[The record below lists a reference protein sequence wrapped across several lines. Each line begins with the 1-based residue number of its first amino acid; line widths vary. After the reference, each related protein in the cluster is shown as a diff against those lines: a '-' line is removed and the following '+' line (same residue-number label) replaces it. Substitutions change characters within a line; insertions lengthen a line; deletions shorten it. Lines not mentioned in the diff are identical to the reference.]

1 MIRRISGEVNKFY
14 LFQKYPIAKE
24 FIKFCLVGLTN
35 LAIDMSGY
43 WIFTRIFHIYY
54 ILAAVFSFFIAVS
67 WSFLINR
74 RWTFRHDGKNIKE
87 QYVKFIVANLI
98 SMAINLSLL
107 YILVDYAGF
116 HDLGAKLLTAFMVA
130 FFNFSLNKS
139 WTFRKNSAIK
149 PEG

>member
-1 MIRRISGEVNKFY
+1 MIRKISVSVNKFY

-67 WSFLINR
+67 WSFFINR
-74 RWTFRHDGKNIKE
+74 RWTFRHGGKNVRE
-87 QYVKFIVANLI
+87 QYIKFIVANII
-98 SMAINLSLL
+98 SMALNISSLFIFVK
-107 YILVDYAGF
+107 YFGF
-116 HDLGAKLLTAFMVA
+116 HDLAAKLLSTFIVA
-130 FFNFSLNKS
+130 FVNFTLNKI
-139 WTFRKNSAIK
+139 WTFRKV
-149 PEG
+149 EL